1 MKLKSYLR
9 GLGVGLFISA
19 VLMGIATS
27 GKKETL
33 SDDEIRTRAKALGMV
48 EEDSVLKKPEAEAA
62 NTTEATIKIEP
73 EEDKPDTSKDG
84 PENAKI
90 DPDPEEE
97 TKEETAVEDTYE
109 EDAAGK
115 DKAGNDSDSIRGSKE
130 DRAMGGQSQTDD
142 SKEEDKAKE
151 NTEEKTE
158 DKAEDKTGDSS
169 EDQTEQKKDPTQKVS
184 GLQNSSDKLGY
195 NEFFTLQIAQGASSE
210 TVAQLLKKGGAI
222 EDAGDFDDFL
232 CNNNYDKKIHPGV
245 FKIPIGADYDKIA
258 AIITGK

>member
-1 MKLKSYLR
+1 
-9 GLGVGLFISA
+9 
-19 VLMGIATS
+19 MGIATS

-48 EEDSVLKKPEAEAA
+48 EEDSVLKKPEAE
-62 NTTEATIKIEP
+62 TTTDTDTTIEVEP
-73 EEDKPDTSKDG
+73 ENEDKPDTGKDS

-90 DPDPEEE
+90 DPDPEEGE
-97 TKEETAVEDTYE
+97 TTEDTAVEDTGKEDKTSE
-109 EDAAGK
+109 ETAE
-115 DKAGNDSDSIRGSKE
+115 NDSDSIRGSKE
-130 DRAMGGQSQTDD
+130 DRAMGGQSQ
-142 SKEEDKAKE
+142 SKDTSEDREETAK
-151 NTEEKTE
+151 
-158 DKAEDKTGDSS
+158 DKAEEST

-184 GLQNSSDKLGY
+184 GVQNSSDKLGY

-232 CNNNYDKKIHPGV
+232 CKNHYDKKINPGV
-245 FKIPIGADYDKIA
+245 FKIPIGADYEQIA